1 MKHLAGLQRLLVA
14 AAAVTALTAASA
26 LPAEAATANA
36 GLYGAADPTYDGV
49 YRQGMALGGLAVH
62 GIRPAP
68 SAVRWLLGQQCA
80 NGSFQ
85 AYRADVRQ
93 PCGSPDP
100 VNFSGPDTNSTA
112 SALGALMTLD
122 TTGTVSGSLL
132 DDVVAAA
139 DRAGRWLAAQ
149 QNADG
154 GWPYYSGGASDA
166 NSTGVAMATLGLQGP
181 WVRSDAY
188 REGRRYLGSVAF
200 SCPSGGGFAYQSGQ
214 AVNPLATAQGLTGIV
229 GAVPLRGP
237 LPVAV
242 GAPCANTAEAKAVSY
257 IARELAKDGSLDSAF
272 TGGPDL
278 TATGW
283 GVVGL
288 AMAGKGR
295 SAVTRGTAALKAQAR
310 AETQGTSGAIPGDL
324 GLFLLVAKATG
335 SKPTDFGGVNLVS
348 TLTSSIT
355 R

>member
-1 MKHLAGLQRLLVA
+1 MQHTAGLRRLLVA
-14 AAAVTALTAASA
+14 MAASAAVLATSA
-26 LPAEAATANA
+26 LPAQAASTDA
-36 GLYGAADPTYDGV
+36 GLYGSADPTYDGV

-62 GIRPAP
+62 GVRPAP
-68 SAVRWLLGQQCA
+68 SAVRWLLDQQCA

-93 PCGSPDP
+93 PCAAPDP

-112 SALGALMTLD
+112 SALGALLTLD
-122 TTGTVSGSLL
+122 TTGTVSGSLR
-132 DDVVAAA
+132 DDVVDAA

-149 QNADG
+149 QNRDG

-188 REGRRYLGSVAF
+188 RQGRRYLGTVAF
-200 SCPSGGGFAYQSGQ
+200 PCPAGGGFAYQGGQ

-229 GAVPLRGP
+229 GAVPMRGP
-237 LPVAV
+237 LPVASA
-242 GAPCANTAEAKAVSY
+242 APCANTAQAKAVSY
-257 IARELAKDGSLDSAF
+257 LARELAKDGSLDSAF

-283 GVVGL
+283 GVIGL
-288 AMAGKGR
+288 AMAGQGR
-295 SAVTRGTAALKAQAR
+295 AAVAKGTAALKAQAR
-310 AETQGTSGAIPGDL
+310 TETQGASGAIPGDL

-335 SKPTDFGGVNLVS
+335 SKPTDFGGVNLIS
-348 TLTSSIT
+348 TLSSSIT